1 MKQSQTERKQDTG
14 NNPTQRITG
23 PVNPMMSSYY
33 AAVISWSVP
42 AQVTFGQV
50 QAQEPREAH
59 RRHAGV
65 EVRRRVAQELVRIWN
80 EGSRWKR
87 EKVVVEQWRFEQ
99 SRSEGQPIRPLLI
112 CE

>member
-1 MKQSQTERKQDTG
+1 
-14 NNPTQRITG
+14 
-23 PVNPMMSSYY
+23 MMSSYY